1 MEKKI
6 ALAVRDLK
14 INYGAIEAVKGI
26 NIEVPEGSAVALLGA
41 NGAGKSSV
49 IRSISGVTPISGGS
63 ITYYD
68 QEISR
73 MTPEKI
79 TRLGIAKCPEGRQ
92 IFASLTTEENLL
104 AGAFTLKDRAKRQ
117 ECFEKVYNYFP
128 RLKERRKQI
137 AGTMSGGELQMLAIG
152 RALMGDPKVILFDEP
167 SLGLAPLIVEE
178 MFRVIREI
186 RQEGITVL
194 LVEQNA
200 LQAMQVVDYVYVLTN
215 GVVTVS
221 GPSEQLIGDSSL
233 VEAYLGK

>member
-1 MEKKI
+1 MDKKL
-6 ALAVRDLK
+6 ALSVRGLT

-26 NIEVPEGSAVALLGA
+26 DLDVPEGSAVALLGA

-49 IRSISGVTPISGGS
+49 IRSIAGVTPPSGGS
-63 ITYYD
+63 IKLYD
-68 QEISR
+68 QEISH
-73 MTPEKI
+73 MSPEKI

-92 IFASLTTEENLL
+92 IFGSLTVEENLL
-104 AGAFTLKDRAKRQ
+104 AGAYVLKDRAKRQ

-128 RLKERRKQI
+128 RLKERRKQVS
-137 AGTMSGGELQMLAIG
+137 GTMSGGELQMLAIG
-152 RALMGDPKVILFDEP
+152 RALMGDPKAILFDEP

-200 LQAMQVVDYVYVLTN
+200 LQAMQVVDYVYVMTN
-215 GVVTVS
+215 GLISVE
-221 GPSEQLIGDSSL
+221 GPSEKLIGDSSL